1 MDLRVG
7 TAGFARSSSRE
18 SQKKTLAS
26 PGNWATLGY
35 ASSMTGQLA
44 DSRMSPPTVAVLF
57 ASVDILK
64 HRKQIGMPIGNQS
77 LRNPYKAS
85 IISRIFTEANNLLHI
100 LLSVVLLLPPGLPS
114 RTIVRTVSSEQ
125 PGFFFNFPL
134 FSPVFGAVSYSRPK
148 LSVRQLLRACKYTI
162 WYRIVTIGYI
172 NVNFCKNSVRATIL
186 YVKLLHL

>member
-1 MDLRVG
+1 VCAPTNPFKRLQLVRPSYSVTAGFDRMDLRVG

-134 FSPVFGAVSYSRPK
+134 FSPVLVPWVTVGLSFLFVSF
-148 LSVRQLLRACKYTI
+148 
-162 WYRIVTIGYI
+162 WEH
-172 NVNFCKNSVRATIL
+172 VNIPSGIAS
-186 YVKLLHL
+186 